1 MKILLTIG
9 DMSITGGAE
18 RVVANLA
25 NAFVQNGHSVQIL
38 SFFRAN
44 DSLPYMLDERVNLE
58 FMHTQS
64 QRALKSQGGLFMRF
78 YTKNLLK
85 FFASLYV
92 WREYRVDCVIGND
105 WIFTPFFKHKHT
117 HYVKLLHLNFSRY
130 NRRNNYFDTLV
141 LLSYAEI
148 SCYTPHHNHVCVI
161 PNFLPTLPTQTTDYA
176 QKVVV
181 SVGRMDEGD
190 QKGFFRLIDIWEQ
203 VRNSQ
208 MANDWKLHIVGD
220 GILKKDIESVI
231 QSKGL
236 QDSIVLKPFT
246 KNIEQE
252 YLSASIYVMSSHYEG
267 FGMVLIESASYGLP
281 AIAFDIATGPSDIIL
296 DSHTGYLVA
305 DGDLQTYVGK
315 LENLMRDETLRE
327 NLGKQ
332 AKERVRE
339 CFSKEAIAPLWEEIL
354 EQK

>member
-9 DMSITGGAE
+9 DITITGGAE
-18 RVVANLA
+18 RVVVNLA
-25 NAFVQNGHSVQIL
+25 NAFVQSGHSVQIL
-38 SFFRAN
+38 SFFKAN
-44 DSLPYMLDERVNLE
+44 YSLLYALDERVNLVYMREQSEGE
-58 FMHTQS
+58 F
-64 QRALKSQGGLFMRF
+64 KNQGGLCKRF
-78 YTKNLLK
+78 YAKNLFK
-85 FFASLYV
+85 FFVSFRV

-148 SCYTPHHNHVCVI
+148 SRYTPHHNHVCVI

-181 SVGRMDEGD
+181 SVGRMDSGD
-190 QKGFFRLIDIWEQ
+190 QKGFLRLVDIWDFVMQDSRFVEWQ
-203 VRNSQ
+203 
-208 MANDWKLHIVGD
+208 LHIVGD
-220 GILKKDIESVI
+220 GILRQELQKRIE
-231 QSKGL
+231 SKGL
-236 QDSIVLKPFT
+236 QDSIILKSFT
-246 KNIEQE
+246 TDIVQE
-252 YLSASIYVMSSHYEG
+252 YLNASIYAMTSHFEG
-267 FGMVLIESASYGLP
+267 LPMVLLESASYGLP

-305 DGDLQTYVGK
+305 DGDLQAYAGK

-327 NLGKQ
+327 NLGRQ
-332 AKERVRE
+332 AKERMRE